1 MADTEETPPERACAS
16 REHIE
21 RELLKCPDFQL
32 YLLTKAHEDRTR
44 MERLLEQNP
53 SFRLWR
59 ALTASTAGGSLPN
72 LRK

>member
-1 MADTEETPPERACAS
+1 MADTEETPLERARAR

-32 YLLTKAHEDRTR
+32 YLLTKAHDDRTR

-59 ALTASTAGGSLPN
+59 TLTESIAGGSLRN